1 MLKKIGSIG
10 LIIGSLL
17 ALTGVV
23 GVFLKI
29 PNSTFRTSGGVMTMA
44 CLARAG
50 AIFLFAAAIVCVAG
64 AFLAHLK
71 KGGAITGMVFAL
83 IAFVGQFFIEPITS
97 PIAVL
102 SLTYEE
108 SKSAGFFVFLGVMLI
123 ALGGVVLFFMGIA
136 GVTSKK
142 KIKADSDSSVNSE
155 SCI

>member
-23 GVFLKI
+23 GVFLEI
-29 PNSTFRTSGGVMTMA
+29 PDTTFRTSGRLMAMA

-50 AIFLFAAAIVCVAG
+50 AIVLFAAAIVCVAG
-64 AFLAHLK
+64 VFLTHLK

-97 PIAVL
+97 PKALFSVPYSEIK
-102 SLTYEE
+102 T
-108 SKSAGFFVFLGVMLI
+108 AGFFAFLGLMQI
-123 ALGGVVLFFMGIA
+123 ALGGVVLFFMGIV
-136 GVTSKK
+136 GVVSKK
-142 KIKADSDSSVNSE
+142 KVDSDSSVKSE
-155 SCI
+155 SYI